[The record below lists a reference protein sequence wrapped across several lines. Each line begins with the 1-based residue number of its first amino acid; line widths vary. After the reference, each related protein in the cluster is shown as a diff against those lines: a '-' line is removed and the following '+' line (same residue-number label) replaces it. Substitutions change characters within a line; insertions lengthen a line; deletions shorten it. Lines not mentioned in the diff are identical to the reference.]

1 LNFKLANI
9 VNDKEVL
16 EVAKIAAEKLVEED
30 HTLTLTKNLEL
41 KNYLQS
47 QKARSGW
54 GKIS

>member
-1 LNFKLANI
+1 
-9 VNDKEVL
+9 
-16 EVAKIAAEKLVEED
+16 VAKIAAEKLVEED

>member
-1 LNFKLANI
+1 
-9 VNDKEVL
+9 VL

-30 HTLTLTKNLEL
+30 HALNLAKNLEL

-47 QKARSGW
+47 QKSRSGW